1 MNSSETFSGI
11 KSFYFG
17 FGGTRWGVPWRTE
30 VIGSTRR
37 VVPRRNEVE
46 SGVNILTI
54 LVLENSLERIFLQR
68 LQ

>member
-1 MNSSETFSGI
+1 MNSSETLSGI

-17 FGGTRWGVPWRTE
+17 FGGTRWVPWRTE

-37 VVPRRNEVE
+37 VVPRRNEVK
-46 SGVNILTI
+46 SRVNNLTI

-68 LQ
+68 LE